1 MTSIQS
7 KLLKYIC
14 VNNLKGNWIKTSL
27 ENSRFWL
34 SAQCSIYMKKGL
46 LDEAQK
52 VIDSMLKLGYSSMY
66 LRYSEA
72 KIQSLKRNHIN
83 AIKKISKLHD
93 EFPNSTY
100 ILNARDEFV
109 QIYKMYLMNK

>member
-1 MTSIQS
+1 
-7 KLLKYIC
+7 
-14 VNNLKGNWIKTSL
+14 
-27 ENSRFWL
+27 
-34 SAQCSIYMKKGL
+34 
-46 LDEAQK
+46 
-52 VIDSMLKLGYSSMY
+52 MY